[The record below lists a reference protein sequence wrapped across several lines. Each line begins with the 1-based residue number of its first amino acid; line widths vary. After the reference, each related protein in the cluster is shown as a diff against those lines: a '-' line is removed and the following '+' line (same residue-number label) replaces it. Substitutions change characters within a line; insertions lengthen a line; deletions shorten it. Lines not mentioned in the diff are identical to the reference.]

1 MNENQSL
8 IDGLRH
14 AADFLE
20 VNDGVGKVFGEFT
33 LSIHCKNADEMIH
46 RTRGL
51 GRLDKVTF
59 SEYFLLRKI
68 LRPGMVIDWWVDRE
82 KVCERIVTKET
93 LPALPERTL
102 PAEPERVVEKVTWSC
117 PESLLGKRRDLQA
130 SADAWA
136 EPRVTESV
144 NVETEYTADF

>member
-1 MNENQSL
+1 MNENKSL
-8 IDGLRH
+8 IDGLRQ

-20 VNDGVGKVFGEFT
+20 VNGGVGKVFSEFT
-33 LSIHCKNADEMIH
+33 LSIQCKNADEMIQ
-46 RTRGL
+46 RTRGI
-51 GRLDKVTF
+51 GQCDKVAF
-59 SEYFLLRKI
+59 GEYFMLRKS
-68 LRPGMVIDWWVDRE
+68 LRPGMFIDWWVDRE
-82 KVCERIVTKET
+82 KVCERIVTTEV

-130 SADAWA
+130 SADSWV

-144 NVETEYTADF
+144 TVKTEYTADF